1 MRKAMLKLYHFE
13 NSVCAQKV
21 RMTLF
26 EKGVEWESHEVNLFA
41 NAQYDPEYLKLNP
54 KAYVPTLIH
63 DGHAIREST
72 LICEYLDEIY
82 PEPRLSSARPAERAQ
97 MRLWGK
103 AVDEGLFEGVV
114 VFSFSA
120 MFRDRMKNQTRE
132 QRQQRFRNVGDAA
145 RRDRFMSTYDDG
157 VESPYVLRGIGAY
170 EIAFKLM
177 DEALAGGDDW
187 LSDNM
192 FSLAE
197 INLAPF
203 VARLEYLQILDHWVA
218 ERPLVQNWWRRV
230 KDRPCYQAEIASKLK
245 QEEIDEMIESGA
257 KISTRIG
264 ERRQEYIAAFKD

>member
-1 MRKAMLKLYHFE
+1 
-13 NSVCAQKV
+13 
-21 RMTLF
+21 
-26 EKGVEWESHEVNLFA
+26 
-41 NAQYDPEYLKLNP
+41 
-54 KAYVPTLIH
+54 
-63 DGHAIREST
+63 
-72 LICEYLDEIY
+72 
-82 PEPRLSSARPAERAQ
+82 
-97 MRLWGK
+97 
-103 AVDEGLFEGVV
+103 
-114 VFSFSA
+114 
-120 MFRDRMKNQTRE
+120 MKNQTRE

-218 ERPLVQNWWRRV
+218 ERPLVQNWWQRV
-230 KDRPCYQAEIASKLK
+230 KDRPCYQAEIATKLK